1 MTNPV
6 DDTTAAERERVM
18 RPIIRLVMIYLGL
31 SVLIALLVTVFHQS
45 VLDYQFLHAANH
57 DSPDPAVR
65 DTVRTSLSWSLW
77 SRPVTAVLILLVYL
91 RIIKGLR
98 NGKRSSYRRIRI
110 VAIVVTVLNVYYIV
124 SGQNPVWMSIGQGLQ
139 IVVLIATFVLASRPD
154 VKAHFHPVPSD

>member
-6 DDTTAAERERVM
+6 EDPTAAERERVM
-18 RPIIRLVMIYLGL
+18 QPVIRLVMIYLGL
-31 SVLIALLVTVFHQS
+31 SILIAILVTVFHQS

-65 DTVRTSLSWSLW
+65 DTVRASLSWSLW
-77 SRPVTAVLILLVYL
+77 SRPISALIILLVYL

-139 IVVLIATFVLASRPD
+139 IVVLIATFVLATRPH
-154 VKAHFHPVPSD
+154 VKAHFTPAPKD